1 MMQKPGFQLLI
12 TLHIRQ
18 ATRYPIFAL
27 ALLLLPLC
35 AGEVLA
41 AGANDSDLRAAGP
54 FPVGVTTAVLVD
66 SNRTDAFTKEP
77 RTLVTEIW
85 YPATDDA
92 RQSPK
97 NKYSD
102 FLPGGVTPEIDA
114 AVQKT
119 YKMPVAEIDKL
130 FVNDSVRDAHV
141 RQGKFPLV
149 IFSHGNGG
157 NRHQN
162 TFWCDYLASHGY
174 VIVSADHVGNA
185 NMTILNGKPITYQAG
200 QRAASAI
207 DRPKD
212 MSFLLDQMTFWN
224 KGGDKRFAG
233 KLALGAPCASGMSFG
248 AMTSVDVVALDPRFK
263 SMIAMSGASL
273 SHTNV
278 TVPSLWMLG
287 QEDRTIGT
295 AGNFLIRSHHSMHTG
310 PSFLLELKDGG
321 HYSFTDM
328 FKINKTFGDG
338 VGSGKRRETQEPFE
352 YTSMEKTYEIVNV
365 CSLAFLDVYAKGKRE
380 RLSFLLKN
388 HWPAEVVWKVSGVGE
403 AAKSSP

>member
-1 MMQKPGFQLLI
+1 MILI
-12 TLHIRQ
+12 TDYWHRRFTRHI
-18 ATRYPIFAL
+18 AVLFLTSTFSIPAWAANSTASDAADLGAL
-27 ALLLLPLC
+27 
-35 AGEVLA
+35 G
-41 AGANDSDLRAAGP
+41 S
-54 FPVGVTTAVLVD
+54 FPVGVTTTLLVD
-66 SNRTDAFTKEP
+66 SGRTDAFTKEP

-92 RQSPK
+92 RPLSK

-102 FLPGGVTPEIDA
+102 FLPGGVTSEA
-114 AVQKT
+114 AKYVQKT
-119 YKMPVAEIDKL
+119 YKLPVAAMDRI
-130 FVNDSVRDAHV
+130 FWNHAVRDARM
-141 RQGKFPLV
+141 RQGKFPLIV
-149 IFSHGNGG
+149 FSHGNGG

-185 NMTILNGKPITYQAG
+185 NMTILNGKPITYQG
-200 QRAASAI
+200 DQRAASAI

-233 KLALGAPCASGMSFG
+233 KLALDAPCASGMSFG

-352 YTSMEKTYEIVNV
+352 YMSMEKTYEIVNV